1 MSLTGPDPSTARW
14 GVGDD
19 EMVTSEAVAIE
30 IPPASLGLRIASGLI
45 DLLLLGVA
53 LYLVTIA
60 VSLVALRVDDALA
73 AAMAI
78 TAFVLVLVGGPTTLE
93 TLTRGRSVGKLA
105 CGLRTVRDDGGP
117 ITFRHAL
124 TRALIGVVEVYLTWG
139 IPAAIACAL
148 SGRGKCI
155 GDLAAGTFVIRER
168 VAVSLAPP
176 ALMPAHLQQWA
187 ASADI
192 LPLPDDLALALRTFL
207 PAAAS
212 MDPRARDELGKE
224 LLAETMMF
232 VAPAPPAGNHQ
243 EYILSAVVAERRRR
257 DLDRLWREANLR
269 ARLLGPAR

>member
-1 MSLTGPDPSTARW
+1 MALTSPDPSTARW

-30 IPPASLGLRIASGLI
+30 IPPASIGLRLASGLI
-45 DLLLLGVA
+45 DLLLTFMV
-53 LYLVTIA
+53 LYLVMLT
-60 VSLVALRVDDALA
+60 VSVLALSVD
-73 AAMAI
+73 AAMAAAI
-78 TAFVLVLVGGPTTLE
+78 ALTAMVLVMVGAPTTIE

-124 TRALIGVVEVYLTWG
+124 TRALIAVVEVYLAWG
-139 IPAAIACAL
+139 IPAAITCAI

-168 VAVSLAPP
+168 VAVTLSPP
-176 ALMPAHLQQWA
+176 APMPAHLQPWA
-187 ASADI
+187 AAADI

-207 PAAAS
+207 PAAPS
-212 MDPRARDELGKE
+212 MDPAAREQLGRE
-224 LLAETMMF
+224 LLAETMIF
-232 VAPAPPAGNHQ
+232 VAPPPPPGSHQ
-243 EYILSAVVAERRRR
+243 EYVLSAVVAERRRR